1 MANHHVKLFV
11 ADRATSTQEVYY
23 IHHNPSDPSND
34 DPGKS
39 AEGPTGDKYKW
50 RARDDGDFRIE
61 FKTESPFNTGAG
73 APGSPI
79 ASLNSQT
86 QLETLKPILTVK
98 KAFPY
103 TVTFDSGETD
113 DPKIIINNSGGGGG
127 PAKKKS
133 KKKK

>member
-1 MANHHVKLFV
+1 MANHHVKLFIV
-11 ADRATSTQEVYY
+11 DGGVVYY
-23 IHHNPSDPSND
+23 IHHNTSDPSND
-34 DPGKS
+34 DPGPH

-61 FKTESPFNTGAG
+61 FKTESPFKSGAG
-73 APGSPI
+73 AHGSPI
-79 ASLNSQT
+79 VSQNSQT
-86 QLETLKPILTVK
+86 QLETLKSIATLTK
-98 KAFPY
+98 PFPY
-103 TVTFDSGETD
+103 TVTFDSGESD